1 MASSAATALYKYT
14 YTLGR
19 SLYVPLTSR
28 CNSVPLPQT
37 RGPGFLLPREVVE
50 ALVRVR
56 QAEQNLP
63 LDFDLTPYRSGLD
76 DDRFSLPP
84 YDMPVV
90 NGLYPPA
97 SLASFTEYNQKKRG
111 EREQDANALY
121 EDDSLQPPISTLL
134 DEITSRIQPDTGNF
148 TNEFDHVV
156 IAGEGEPTLRM
167 EALLAVARKVKSL
180 TGKVEKN
187 PHNKTSHSISV
198 RVITNGLCYGINNF
212 GYQTKGA
219 LFPRSRH
226 VVLRDMIEAGINRVS
241 VALNTANRHEYDVLM
256 SPCCYSSRNDSVM
269 DQIKPSNGGSA
280 ENNFG
285 SLTEHGLM
293 PGTAHDLVVEFILE
307 AAKVGIEV
315 EVTGID
321 RPDVDTIEMDRFVR
335 MLMSVSKA
343 KKTPK
348 TRWRKYFN

>member
-1 MASSAATALYKYT
+1 
-14 YTLGR
+14 
-19 SLYVPLTSR
+19 
-28 CNSVPLPQT
+28 
-37 RGPGFLLPREVVE
+37 
-50 ALVRVR
+50 VRVR